1 MPTFKNAQDFSYL
14 TWFSPKKIKVGGFC
28 TGCELW
34 RDYIKKISPQKMG
47 KKPKY
52 TSLYYV
58 HTLFCV
64 KSFNPYRAV

>member
-34 RDYIKKISPQKMG
+34 RDYIKKFHLKKWVKNPNILPYISM
-47 KKPKY
+47 Y
-52 TSLYYV
+52 IL
-58 HTLFCV
+58 
-64 KSFNPYRAV
+64 SFV